1 MIPSMRKRR
10 LLLWGFKSPRDL
22 AAAALGT
29 LERRVM
35 ESVWARGEVTVRD
48 VRADVGEEVAYT
60 TVMTTLDRLY
70 KKGLLQRRKASR
82 AFAYTA
88 AIEPDELQHA
98 LATGFLDPLLQERG
112 RPLPALSSLVDIVGE
127 RDRELLD
134 ELERLVRE
142 KRRALDER
150 GRR

>member
-1 MIPSMRKRR
+1 MRKRR

-22 AAAALGT
+22 AGAALGT
-29 LERRVM
+29 LEQRVM
-35 ESVWARGEVTVRD
+35 YCVWTRGEVTVRD
-48 VRADVGEEVAYT
+48 VLADVDDEVAYT

-88 AIEPDELQHA
+88 AVKRDELQRA
-98 LATGFLDPLLQERG
+98 LATGFFDRALQERG

>member
-1 MIPSMRKRR
+1 MRPRR

-29 LERRVM
+29 LEQRVM
-35 ESVWARGEVTVRD
+35 ERVWERGEVTVRD
-48 VRADVGEEVAYT
+48 VLSDVGGEVAYT

-70 KKGLLQRRKASR
+70 KKGLLQRRKAGR

-88 AIEPDELQHA
+88 AVKRDELQRA
-98 LATGFLDPLLQERG
+98 LATGFFDRVLQDRG
-112 RPLPALSSLVDIVGE
+112 RPLPALSSLVDAVGD

-142 KRRALDER
+142 KRRELDAR
-150 GRR
+150 GQR